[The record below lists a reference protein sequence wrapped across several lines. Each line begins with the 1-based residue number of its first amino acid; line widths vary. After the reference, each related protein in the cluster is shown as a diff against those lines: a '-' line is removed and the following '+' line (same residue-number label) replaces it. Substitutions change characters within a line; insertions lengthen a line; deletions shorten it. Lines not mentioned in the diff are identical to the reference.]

1 MSKARVDDPSEL
13 LAVGERLEEKS
24 SKSKCTII

>member
-13 LAVGERLEEKS
+13 LAVGEKVYC
-24 SKSKCTII
+24 KVVTIEVN